1 MKRKRLLKALA
12 NLLSRPICRVLFY
25 LAGMALVLG
34 LSGAFTSGQTVWNT
48 VLNIIKS
55 EDTLSLL
62 FAGLISLGTL
72 KILSWFESYME
83 ESMKIEDNH
92 HKIIAQYER
101 HNPYNSRNIA
111 LARKKAQENNIT
123 LTDGQ
128 IKAQIDAEMEER
140 QKNTFAHKY
149 GTFLTL
155 GHIKKEEPKHLR
167 ASDKDSAKKAER
179 RRKKR
184 DAWRKRAVAQ
194 MVRDKA
200 LSGKEQE
207 HAGKSAQRYLD
218 GKLDICSLNVFANVS
233 GDTEILFDDHTK
245 EHELP
250 SFVIAH
256 ADELLQAHKNS
267 EKKNTNTVRL
277 NDFTYDEEKHQL
289 KLDTGRSTYYHML
302 ITNRC
307 MDYRFANGM
316 SIREVYEYEDHICPL
331 ERSKFGNQI
340 GINGLIVTSDGY
352 VLVEKRGRKKIT
364 WKNKFAQSISLA
376 MKLDDL
382 DMTRWDQLGA
392 APEDAQ
398 NTLKTIIEK
407 TVKSN
412 FGLLAGTDYENFR
425 VEHNFL
431 GIARDLLEGG
441 KPNLYFY
448 IRCKKTAAQL
458 RKLLESN
465 VAITDKNNAE
475 GRPVIAASKLDSD
488 YYLMPFDQIAINFN
502 YCMFAGRKN
511 ILRVHRKVKKRC
523 GWLAETWDLTK
534 ETVNS
539 IVRPTLKRE
548 CGEAL
553 LVTLAYMEMCDRW
566 RYPMEEKKNEQ

>member
-1 MKRKRLLKALA
+1 MRRKRFLKALA
-12 NLLSRPICRVLFY
+12 NLLRHPLCRVIFY
-25 LAGMALVLG
+25 IGGMALVLG

-48 VLNIIKS
+48 VLNILKS

-62 FAGLISLGTL
+62 FAGLVSLGTL

-92 HKIIAQYER
+92 HKIIAQYDR
-101 HNPYNSRNIA
+101 HSPYNSRNIA
-111 LARKKAQENNIT
+111 LARKKAQEKNIT
-123 LTDGQ
+123 LTDAQ

-140 QKNTFAHKY
+140 QKSTFEHKY

-155 GHIKKEEPKHLR
+155 NHIKKEEPKRLQG
-167 ASDKDSAKKAER
+167 SDKDSAKKAER
-179 RRKKR
+179 LRKRK
-184 DAWRKRAVAQ
+184 DAWRKRAIAKIA
-194 MVRDKA
+194 RDKA
-200 LSGKEQE
+200 LSDSEQDRVD
-207 HAGKSAQRYLD
+207 KSAQRYLD
-218 GKLDICSLNVFANVS
+218 GKLDICSLNVFANVQ
-233 GDTEILFDDHTK
+233 GDTEILFDDHTV
-245 EHELP
+245 EHALP

-277 NDFTYDEEKHQL
+277 NDFTYDDKNHQL
-289 KLDTGRSTYYHML
+289 TLDTGRSTYYHML

-331 ERSKFGNQI
+331 KNSKFGNQI
-340 GINGLIVTSDGY
+340 GINGLIVTSDNY

-382 DMTRWDQLGA
+382 NMTRWDELGKTA
-392 APEDAQ
+392 GDAQ
-398 NTLKTIIEK
+398 KMFQDIIVNTVRK
-407 TVKSN
+407 N
-412 FGLLAGTDYENFR
+412 FGLLEEKDYEKFL
-425 VEHNFL
+425 VKHNFL

-441 KPNLYFY
+441 KPNLYFFV
-448 IRCKKTAAQL
+448 RCNKTAAEVRQ
-458 RKLLESN
+458 LLEDN
-465 VAITDKNNAE
+465 VRITDKKNRE

-502 YCMFAGRKN
+502 YCMFAKRKE
-511 ILRVHRKVKKRC
+511 ILRVHRKVAERC
-523 GWLAETWDLTK
+523 GWLAEKWDLTK
-534 ETVNS
+534 ERVNR

-566 RYPMEEKKNEQ
+566 R

>member
-1 MKRKRLLKALA
+1 MRRKRFLKALA
-12 NLLSRPICRVLFY
+12 SLLRHPLCRVIFY
-25 LAGMALVLG
+25 IGGMALVLG
-34 LSGAFTSGQTVWNT
+34 LSGAFTGGQTVWNT
-48 VLNIIKS
+48 VLNILKS

-62 FAGLISLGTL
+62 FAGLVSLGTL
-72 KILSWFESYME
+72 KVLSWFESYME

-92 HKIIAQYER
+92 HKIIAQYDR
-101 HNPYNSRNIA
+101 HSPYNSRNIA
-111 LARKKAQENNIT
+111 FARKNAKEKNIT
-123 LTDGQ
+123 LTDAQ
-128 IKAQIDAEMEER
+128 IKAKIDREMEER
-140 QKNTFAHKY
+140 QKTTFEHKY

-155 GHIKKEEPKHLR
+155 KHIKKEEPKRLR
-167 ASDKDSAKKAER
+167 ASDKHSTQKEER
-179 RRKKR
+179 LRKRR
-184 DAWRKRAVAQ
+184 DAWRQRTVAKNI
-194 MVRDKA
+194 RDKA
-200 LSGKEQE
+200 LDGKEKE
-207 HAGKSAQRYLD
+207 RVGKSVERYLD

-233 GDTEILFDDHTK
+233 GDTAILFDDHTE
-245 EHELP
+245 EHALP

-277 NDFTYDEEKHQL
+277 NDFTYDDKNHQL
-289 KLDTGRSTYYHML
+289 TLDTGRSTYYHML

-307 MDYRFANGM
+307 MDYQFANGM

-352 VLVEKRGRKKIT
+352 VLVEKRSRKKIT

-382 DMTRWDQLGA
+382 DMTRWDKLEATTQ
-392 APEDAQ
+392 EAQ
-398 NTLKTIIEK
+398 DRFRTIITK

-412 FGLLAGTDYENFR
+412 FGLLENKDYEKFR

-431 GIARDLLEGG
+431 GLARDLLEGG
-441 KPNLYFY
+441 KPNLYFF
-448 IRCKKTAAQL
+448 IRCKKTAAEL
-458 RKLLESN
+458 RKLLEDN
-465 VAITDKNNAE
+465 VAITDKNHPE

-502 YCMFAGRKN
+502 YCMFAKRRD
-511 ILRVHRKVKKRC
+511 ILRVHRKVQDRC
-523 GWLAETWDLTK
+523 GWLAEKWDLTK
-534 ETVNS
+534 EIVNG

-553 LVTLAYMEMCDRW
+553 LVTLSYMEMSDRW
-566 RYPMEEKKNEQ
+566 RYPQEESNEQ